1 MSSDQ
6 PTPADEADATS
17 VAVTEDRSLANAHG
31 ALDVVHAAS
40 TTVDDQLAAIDD
52 RTSEQVAD
60 AEWVVDE
67 VGSLSATIQE
77 IAATA
82 TEVSEQSER
91 AAAETADGRDAA
103 QDAIDTMEDVRTVSE
118 NVVAEVDALR
128 DRIDRIADALAG
140 IDRIADQTNMLALNA
155 SIEAARTDGDN
166 DGFAV
171 VADEIKELAAES
183 QEQADDIE
191 DALDAVRAA
200 TEETVAQLD
209 EAADEIERGADQTA
223 DAMAS
228 LDAVA
233 ETVEETAA
241 GIASVSTATDDQ
253 AQTTEA
259 VAERCETLAE
269 RATAIDDDVAA
280 IRDARSEQTAML
292 GEVEGVLTAADADR
306 RSRLA
311 DAPTLDTGVP
321 GLDDLLGGGLV
332 VGGQAVLRYDAAT
345 DAVDGL
351 LAQLVATAAASGTAV
366 SLTPPSTLDRGTLA
380 DAFAAADDSLV
391 DALGDD
397 RLFVLDPFGGWP
409 DGRNVFDLRESSLAA
424 ANETTAARRDAPL
437 LVVGNIAGEV
447 EILGEADARAARYEN
462 DDGVF
467 GSRDTVLNVVGDS
480 VPETLAAFYAGAA
493 DQVVAVSQDADAL
506 AVERR
511 RTPTSDDSASRAAT
525 LQPSPPFVSL
535 RSE

>member
-6 PTPADEADATS
+6 PTPADESDAEAA
-17 VAVTEDRSLANAHG
+17 AVTEDRSLANARG

-103 QDAIDTMEDVRTVSE
+103 RDAIDTMEDVREVSE
-118 NVVAEVDALR
+118 DVVAEVDALR

-241 GIASVSTATDDQ
+241 GISSVSTATDDQ

-306 RSRLA
+306 RRRLA

-332 VGGQAVLRYDAAT
+332 VGGQAVLRYDAGA

-351 LAQLVATAAASGTAV
+351 LAQVVATAATSGTAV
-366 SLTPPSTLDRGTLA
+366 SLTPPPTLDRGTLA
-380 DAFAAADDSLV
+380 NAFAAADDSLA
-391 DALGDD
+391 DALDDD

-409 DGRNVFDLRESSLAA
+409 DDRNVFDLRASSLAA

-467 GSRDTVLNVVGDS
+467 DARDTVLNVVSDI

-493 DQVVAVSQDADAL
+493 DQVVAVARDADGL

-511 RTPTSDDSASRAAT
+511 RTPTSDDGTIRRADA
-525 LQPSPPFVSL
+525 QSSPPFV
-535 RSE
+535 RVRGD

>member
-1 MSSDQ
+1 MSSDERA
-6 PTPADEADATS
+6 PAEGPDAET
-17 VAVTEDRSLANAHG
+17 VATENRSLANARG

-52 RTSEQVAD
+52 RTSKQVAD

-67 VGSLSATIQE
+67 IGSLSATIEE

-82 TEVSEQSER
+82 TQVSEQSER

-103 QDAIDTMEDVRTVSE
+103 RDAIDTMEDVRAVSE
-118 NVVAEVDALR
+118 DVVAEVDALR

-183 QEQADDIE
+183 QAQADDIE
-191 DALDAVRAA
+191 DALDAVRTA

-209 EAADEIERGADQTA
+209 AAADEIERGADQTA

-228 LDAVA
+228 LEAVA
-233 ETVEETAA
+233 ETVEETAS

-269 RATAIDDDVAA
+269 RATAIDDDIAA
-280 IRDARSEQTAML
+280 IREARSEQTAML
-292 GEVEGVLTAADADR
+292 GEVESVLTAADADR
-306 RSRLA
+306 RRQLA
-311 DAPTLDTGVP
+311 DAPALETGVP
-321 GLDDLLGGGLV
+321 GLDALLGGGLV
-332 VGGQAVLRYDAAT
+332 VGGQAVLRYD
-345 DAVDGL
+345 DADVDGL
-351 LAQLVATAAASGTAV
+351 LAQLVASTVAGGTAV
-366 SLTPPSTLDRGTLA
+366 SLTPPPTLDRGTLA
-380 DAFAAADDSLV
+380 DAFAAADDSLSA
-391 DALGDD
+391 ALDDD
-397 RLFVLDPFGGWP
+397 RLFVLDPFGGWA
-409 DGRNVFDLRESSLAA
+409 DDRNVFDLRASSLAE
-424 ANETTAARRDAPL
+424 ANETTVARRDDPL
-437 LVVGNIAGEV
+437 LVVGNIEGEV
-447 EILGEADARAARYEN
+447 AVLGEADARAARYGN

-467 GSRDTVLNVVGDS
+467 GPRDTVLNVVSES
-480 VPETLAAFYAGAA
+480 VSETLAAFYAGAA
-493 DQVVAVSQDADAL
+493 DQVLAVSRDADGL
-506 AVERR
+506 SVERR
-511 RTPTSDDSASRAAT
+511 RSPTTDERASRGAAVE
-525 LQPSPPFVSL
+525 SGPPFFRV
-535 RSE
+535 RGD